1 MTLTTIEKAAKLMG
15 KEFYENFL
23 NLAPAVENWNPLAN
37 KEDLS
42 DVIDELEID
51 IVWIENM
58 SGDVVAAGAEKWAYG
73 LLEVASSQ
81 PITNHPNKFTAKAH
95 AVMTVVEQIY
105 DRREN

>member
-51 IVWIENM
+51 VEWDDAHLWPN
-58 SGDVVAAGAEKWAYG
+58 VVCTKKIGSEFLYKKEW
-73 LLEVASSQ
+73 LS
-81 PITNHPNKFTAKAH
+81 NHPDKFTARAH